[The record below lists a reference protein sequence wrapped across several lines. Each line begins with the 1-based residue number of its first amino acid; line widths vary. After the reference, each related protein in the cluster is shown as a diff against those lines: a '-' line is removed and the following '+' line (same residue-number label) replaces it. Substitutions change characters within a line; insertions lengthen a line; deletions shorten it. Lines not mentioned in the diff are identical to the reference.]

1 MGCCRARF
9 LILICCLPSFQPWA
23 KHFFPLPFLFFV
35 SCLFRCC
42 WYSLPKEWMT
52 LTWAEHFISFQYP
65 EFRYFENGWVK
76 TFPLLSLWESPCF
89 HLLVISVWN
98 SYTEN
103 SFDLYPQKAIIY
115 VTRTKMCGEIH
126 AQQQVDRT
134 LNLFS
139 FVTRPEKRKACLNL
153 TKVRSIWLKI
163 FSFNLKEN
171 LWVPFWTSLAETKH
185 SLCSG
190 HVFG

>member
-1 MGCCRARF
+1 
-9 LILICCLPSFQPWA
+9 
-23 KHFFPLPFLFFV
+23 
-35 SCLFRCC
+35 
-42 WYSLPKEWMT
+42 MT

-153 TKVRSIWLKI
+153 TKVGSIWLKI
-163 FSFNLKEN
+163 FLFNLKEN

-185 SLCSG
+185 ALCSG